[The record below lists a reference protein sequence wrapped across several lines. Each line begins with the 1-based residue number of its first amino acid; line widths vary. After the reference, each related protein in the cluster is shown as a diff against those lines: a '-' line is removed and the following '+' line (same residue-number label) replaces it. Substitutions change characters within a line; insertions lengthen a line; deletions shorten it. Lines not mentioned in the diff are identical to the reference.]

1 VATKV
6 IEGTY
11 SVLNEAEKILSAP
24 QDWSDIHLSREE
36 QILFATAAHLLRFGN
51 ASGDTR
57 TPIKPQQLLIPRRQ
71 TDMAGD
77 LWTTFNKVQEN
88 VVRGGLRG
96 VRRDETGRSRRV
108 RSRAINGIDQHI
120 RLNQAL
126 WTLSQHM
133 ANLKA

>member
-1 VATKV
+1 
-6 IEGTY
+6 
-11 SVLNEAEKILSAP
+11 
-24 QDWSDIHLSREE
+24 
-36 QILFATAAHLLRFGN
+36 
-51 ASGDTR
+51 
-57 TPIKPQQLLIPRRQ
+57 
-71 TDMAGD
+71 MAGD